1 MSTLSNAI
9 YRLNSIPI
17 KISIHLKLC
26 CKAIAIKT
34 IWSQYKNRHMTPET
48 QATMQKINKCNY
60 VKLKASA
67 QQRNS
72 TTKLK
77 SDLQN
82 EKVVYLLC

>member
-1 MSTLSNAI
+1 
-9 YRLNSIPI
+9 
-17 KISIHLKLC
+17 
-26 CKAIAIKT
+26 
-34 IWSQYKNRHMTPET
+34 MTPET